1 MPMIKSFK
9 LLIVSI
15 LASVA
20 VFAADNE
27 APINASV
34 TAGYNNHYIVNG
46 LAKTGG
52 QGFAGFTIGTAY
64 FGVDTYLGGVVLPDS
79 NGLDESHWNIG
90 AGKSFKITENFSLR
104 ADLQALR
111 HQSAIV
117 GGRNSIE
124 IAPKIAL
131 VNPYVTPYLRGSHD
145 FHLGQSGYIVGLER
159 PTDVFGWFTVT
170 PAVEYGKFTD
180 YDVVAAKIGVSRTFF
195 NHMTPYVDVGWYDN
209 NFSPA
214 KYNFA
219 AQEFSGDIV
228 AVAGV
233 RWTF

>member
-131 VNPYVTPYLRGSHD
+131 VNPYVTPYIQDRSLIFSNLSGSIDKLIFPSGISIKSVDEYIKVAKSNTFTFSCQGNLPIFLVLFACSLR
-145 FHLGQSGYIVGLER
+145 
-159 PTDVFGWFTVT
+159 
-170 PAVEYGKFTD
+170 
-180 YDVVAAKIGVSRTFF
+180 
-195 NHMTPYVDVGWYDN
+195 
-209 NFSPA
+209 
-214 KYNFA
+214 
-219 AQEFSGDIV
+219 
-228 AVAGV
+228 
-233 RWTF
+233 